1 MSFGTTLRDWRTS
14 RRHSQLS
21 LATEAGVSQ
30 RHLSFLETGRAR
42 PSREMVLH
50 LSRVLDVPLRGR
62 NDLLVAAGLAPEYP
76 SHRIDDDAVAGVRT
90 SLEFLLGA
98 HEPNPAYVIDRLWN
112 LVMANRAAQRLT
124 PLLLGTD
131 PGSNGPPNLL
141 RLTLRPGG
149 LRDAIVNFEEAA
161 AAIVDRLARESRGDP
176 TDRELADLLDE
187 VLAYPG
193 VPAPG
198 TSPGPD
204 GGLLVPIHYRTEDV
218 DLRLFTTISVV
229 GTPRDVTLDEL
240 RLETLLP
247 ADRTS
252 AGTLERLAVG
262 DG

>member
-1 MSFGTTLRDWRTS
+1 MTFGTTLRDWRTS

-21 LATEAGVSQ
+21 LAVEAGVSQ

-76 SHRIDDDAVAGVRT
+76 KHPIDDDAMTGVRA

-98 HEPNPAYVIDRLWN
+98 HEPNPAYVVDRLWN

-124 PLLLGTD
+124 PLLLGPD
-131 PGSNGPPNLL
+131 PGPDGPPNLL

-149 LRDAIVNFEEAA
+149 LRDSIVNFEEAA
-161 AAIVDRLARESRGDP
+161 AAIVDRLVRESRGDP
-176 TDRELADLLDE
+176 TDRDLADLLDE

-193 VPAPG
+193 VPRPG
-198 TSPGPD
+198 SSPEPD
-204 GGLLVPIHYRTEDV
+204 GGLLVPIHYRTGDV
-218 DLRLFTTISVV
+218 DLKLFTTIAVI

-247 ADRTS
+247 ADRAS
-252 AGTLERLAVG
+252 AEMLDRLAEEG
-262 DG
+262 G